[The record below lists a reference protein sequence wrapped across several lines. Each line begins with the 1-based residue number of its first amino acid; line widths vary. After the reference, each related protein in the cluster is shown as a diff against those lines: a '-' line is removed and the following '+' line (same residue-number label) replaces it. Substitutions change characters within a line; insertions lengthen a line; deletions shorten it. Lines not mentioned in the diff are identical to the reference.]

1 VASQIEINAAVEAYN
16 RIWDAAKD
24 VDAHTAPKI
33 RREAMNA
40 ALDAADE
47 TRKIMAES

>member
-1 VASQIEINAAVEAYN
+1 MASQVEVNAAVEAYN
-16 RIWDAAKD
+16 RIWEAAKD
-24 VDAHTAPKI
+24 VDAHTAPAI

-47 TRKIMAES
+47 ARKIMAES